1 MPAYI
6 NKIIAIV
13 IANEINNM
21 DEIFASL
28 CFDFVIS
35 CGLKIGL
42 SRILLH
48 IDSFFLIVIEFI
60 CYIW

>member
-21 DEIFASL
+21 DEVFGSL
-28 CFDFVIS
+28 CFDLVIS

-42 SRILLH
+42 SSILLLLTPP
-48 IDSFFLIVIEFI
+48 F
-60 CYIW
+60 

>member
-13 IANEINNM
+13 IANVINNM
-21 DEIFASL
+21 DEVFGSL

-35 CGLKIGL
+35 FGLKIAL
-42 SRILLH
+42 SSILL
-48 IDSFFLIVIEFI
+48 ILTLPF
-60 CYIW
+60 